1 MKTTRSIL
9 ILLAFLFSLTGLHAQ
24 GNLDWWKIVGYGQ
37 LGATYEEITADRQCL
52 DANGNLIMTGSFID
66 SARFDNTVI
75 KGAGSNDIFLTKY
88 GSDGKLKW
96 LRAIGGSSDDFS
108 PCVTSDKSGNIFAGS
123 VLTLPA
129 KVGTTSVS
137 GKGMSL
143 MLAKIDDK
151 GNTLWVKT
159 FPNTTSSTV
168 SCIKTDASGNI
179 YYAGSFRDTIV
190 FGKDTLYAQMAGIS
204 NIFLVKF
211 DSKGNVL
218 WCSQAGDAQ
227 CNNMVLDAVGNC
239 YMTGY
244 VHQFATFG
252 NIKLLNVKSL
262 GFQLF
267 IAKFNSSGKVIRAWS
282 ATGTGKSAGADLA
295 LGNHGELFVTGDLYR
310 DSIYFNGKNI
320 AHHLSD
326 VFVAGFDTSFSFK
339 WVKTWGG
346 PEDDM
351 GRAITVQPKTG
362 EVIVAGTF
370 IDTANFDKN
379 TLVGSGGSTFLTSIQ
394 PSNGNINWIQMLS
407 SDLNTSVIAG
417 VGTDSA
423 KGDIY
428 LALSADYTN
437 VSIYKYKSAA
447 FHISGTVFKDQDK
460 DGKMD
465 GSDFGLAYTGVSIN
479 PGNYIVYSNSNG
491 HYDAYLDS
499 GKYKLAPVYPRFSSS
514 TTTSPHTS
522 NINSASPKDSADFG
536 LSIPDYYDL
545 SVSVANENRLRPG
558 KSVNYNIT
566 AKNAGTLPTYN
577 ATVSFTP
584 DSILVYHKSSP
595 SYGKKSGN
603 TYSWNIDTIQ
613 PGQVMYFST
622 QFGIPTAAQYG
633 QNVISSANIVPL
645 KKDTLP
651 GDNYDTAITE
661 VVSSYDPNEKS
672 VKEAN
677 GNLIYTIQFQ
687 NTGNDTAFLIVVK
700 DTLDKNLNPET
711 FNMISSSS
719 PCTYSIT
726 NGVLE
731 CRFENINLPE
741 KSLNEEASQGFFRFS
756 ARPYSNVSFGTAI
769 DNTADIFFDFNAAVA
784 TNTVTSIL
792 NSTLTGIEKK
802 SHVDGN
808 IYSYPNPFSE
818 YTTIV
823 LPENIGSYSY
833 ALYNELGKQVE
844 FKSNLNGKQFQ
855 LSKNG
860 HTSGIYLLRVL
871 DAEQKEI
878 GTMKL
883 IMK

>member
-1 MKTTRSIL
+1 MKTTRSLLLL
-9 ILLAFLFSLTGLHAQ
+9 IPFLFSLTGLYAQ
-24 GNLDWWKIVGYGQ
+24 GNLEWWKIVAYGQ
-37 LGATYEEITADRQCL
+37 LGATYQEIIADRQCL

-75 KGAGSNDIFLTKY
+75 KGFGNEDIFLTKY

-96 LRAIGGSSDDFS
+96 VRTIGGSSDDFS
-108 PCVTSDKSGNIFAGS
+108 ACVTSDKSGNIFAGS

-129 KVGTTSVS
+129 KVGTTAVN

-159 FPNTTSSTV
+159 FSNAVNSTV
-168 SCIKTDASGNI
+168 SCIKTDPSGNI
-179 YYAGSFRDTIV
+179 YYAGSFKDTII
-190 FGKDTLYAQMAGIS
+190 FGKDTLFAPMQGIS

-227 CNNMVLDAVGNC
+227 CNNMVLDAKGNC
-239 YMTGY
+239 YITGN

-252 NIKLLNVKSL
+252 NFKLLNQKSL
-262 GFQLF
+262 GFQVF
-267 IAKFNSSGKVIRAWS
+267 IAKFNPSGKIIHAWS
-282 ATGTGKSAGADLA
+282 ATGTGKSAGADIA
-295 LGNHGELFVTGDLYR
+295 LGNSGELFITGDLYR
-310 DSIYFNGKNI
+310 DSIYFNGNNI
-320 AHHLSD
+320 AHNQSD
-326 VFVAGFDTSFSFK
+326 VFIAGFDTSFSLK
-339 WVKTWGG
+339 WMKTWGG
-346 PEDDM
+346 REDDM

-370 IDTANFDKN
+370 LDTANFDKN
-379 TLVGSGGSTFLTSIQ
+379 TLIGSGGSTFLTSIQ
-394 PSNGNINWIQMLS
+394 PANGNINWIQMLS

-423 KGDIY
+423 KGNIY

-437 VSIYKYKSAA
+437 VSIYKYKSSA
-447 FHISGTVFKDQDK
+447 FHITGTVFKDQDK
-460 DGKMD
+460 NGKMD

-479 PGNYIVYSNSNG
+479 PGNYIVYTNSDG
-491 HYDAYLDS
+491 HYDAYIDS
-499 GKYKLAPVYPRFSSS
+499 GNYKLAPVYPRFSAS
-514 TTTSPHTS
+514 TTASPHS
-522 NINSASPKDSADFG
+522 SKINSTSPKDSADFG

-545 SVSVANENRLRPG
+545 SVSVTNENRLRPG
-558 KSVNYNIT
+558 KSVNYNVT
-566 AKNAGTLPTYN
+566 AKNAGTLPIYN

-584 DSILVYHKSSP
+584 DTTLFYHKSTP
-595 SYGKKSGN
+595 TYGKKSGN
-603 TYSWNIDTIQ
+603 TYSWNIDTIK
-613 PGQVMYFST
+613 PGQVMYFTT
-622 QFGIPTAAQYG
+622 QFGIPTTAQFG
-633 QNVISSANIVPL
+633 QNVISSANIAPL
-645 KKDTLP
+645 TRDTLP

-700 DTLDKNLNPET
+700 DTLDKSLNPET

-741 KSLNEEASQGFFRFS
+741 KSLSEEASQGYFRFS
-756 ARPYSNVSFGTAI
+756 ARPYSNVSLGTAI
-769 DNTADIFFDFNAAVA
+769 DNTADIFFDFNAPVA

-792 NSTLTGIEKK
+792 SSTLTGVEEF
-802 SHVDGN
+802 SRAN
-808 IYSYPNPFSE
+808 INILASPNPFSE

-823 LPENIGSYSY
+823 LPQNAGSYSY
-833 ALYNELGKQVE
+833 ALYDAMGRKVE
-844 FKSNLNGKQFQ
+844 SQINLNARQFQ
-855 LSKNG
+855 LNKNG
-860 HTSGIYLLRVL
+860 HASGIYLLRVM
-871 DAEQKEI
+871 DSEQKEI